1 MAVPPIPTPLD
12 HLGERPFSFYPPIL
26 NIEHNSWILRRA
38 SWSEILVANTG
49 THQELWVP
57 RQYLRDVSTV
67 DEPVLIVGLTKE
79 LEYNAGQLLPHRRRV
94 LEMPAARRDVER
106 EIGVPE
112 PVDAIPAA
120 RSTGSGGTEKRLG
133 RLIAGALVL
142 GVAGCI
148 VLIGLFRTSREG
160 SRIVYRP
167 IFQADLGLSA
177 SDDYQSV
184 IRKLGN
190 PVTDR
195 WQSDKGEMKYR
206 MLEYPDKGY
215 SVVLMG
221 TERDKV
227 LYIGA
232 LDGAGRVIDSIRLHG
247 GGDTAGLLRT
257 LNKGNR

>member
-26 NIEHNSWILRRA
+26 NIDHNSWILRRS
-38 SWSEILVANTG
+38 SWSEILVANTS
-49 THQELWVP
+49 TQQELWVP
-57 RQYLRDVSTV
+57 RQYLGDVSSV

-79 LEYNAGQLLPHRRRV
+79 LEYGAGQLRPHRRRV
-94 LEMPAARRDVER
+94 LEMPAGRREP
-106 EIGVPE
+106 IPE
-112 PVDAIPAA
+112 ANAPAADPTPAA
-120 RSTGSGGTEKRLG
+120 RGTGSGGTEKRLG
-133 RLIAGALVL
+133 RLIVGALVL

-167 IFQADLGLSA
+167 IFQANLGLNA
-177 SDDYQSV
+177 SDDYPSV
-184 IRKLGN
+184 VRKLGK
-190 PVTDR
+190 PTADR
-195 WQSDKGEMKYR
+195 WQSDKGEMQYR

-215 SVVLMG
+215 SIVLMG
-221 TERDKV
+221 TEREKV

-257 LNKGNR
+257 LNKVKQ